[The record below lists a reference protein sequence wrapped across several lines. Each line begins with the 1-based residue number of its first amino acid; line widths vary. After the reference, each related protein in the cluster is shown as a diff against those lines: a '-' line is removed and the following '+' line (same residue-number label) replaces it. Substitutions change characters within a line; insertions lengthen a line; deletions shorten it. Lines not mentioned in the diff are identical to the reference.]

1 MKWKNVTFYHL
12 IKIPWWLAYVNK
24 FSILGLIRDGL
35 FTNWKFVFVF
45 HPGLHDIQLLVPLL
59 FHFVFYFLW
68 RTDTIAFAKSNKP
81 PTSQIPLPSS
91 PPPPTS
97 NVFGI
102 NKTPRVGFKRG
113 FTVYK
118 AVFTLW
124 VFYSDFSYLPV
135 RCKSSCQVHHHTYPS
150 HIHLALNK
158 MTLTAH
164 RRTHLS
170 INIQSTLLF
179 IQNISP
185 FLIGS
190 NLPANS
196 S

>member
-1 MKWKNVTFYHL
+1 MFHSPIGSSYLFFILSCMTSNFLHL
-12 IKIPWWLAYVNK
+12 
-24 FSILGLIRDGL
+24 SL
-35 FTNWKFVFVF
+35 FT
-45 HPGLHDIQLLVPLL
+45 L
-59 FHFVFYFLW
+59 YSSSLW
-68 RTDTIAFAKSNKP
+68 RTDTIVFVKLNKPSISNKP
-81 PTSQIPLPSS
+81 PPLLSPSPFKCVWNKKALS
-91 PPPPTS
+91 P
-97 NVFGI
+97 
-102 NKTPRVGFKRG
+102 RG
-113 FTVYK
+113 GLIEDLRYK

-158 MTLTAH
+158 MTWTAH
-164 RRTHLS
+164 HRTHLS
-170 INIQSTLLF
+170 INTQYTLLF

-190 NLPANS
+190 NPPANS

>member
-1 MKWKNVTFYHL
+1 MVYSPTGSSYLF
-12 IKIPWWLAYVNK
+12 
-24 FSILGLIRDGL
+24 FILGCMTSNFLYL
-35 FTNWKFVFVF
+35 YFSTLYSTFFMENWYHRLCQIKQAS
-45 HPGLHDIQLLVPLL
+45 HL
-59 FHFVFYFLW
+59 
-68 RTDTIAFAKSNKP
+68 SN
-81 PTSQIPLPSS
+81 T
-91 PPPPTS
+91 PPPPFHS
-97 NVFGI
+97 NVFEI
-102 NKTPRVGFKRG
+102 NKTARVGFKRG

-170 INIQSTLLF
+170 INIQYTFLF

-185 FLIGS
+185 FLIDS
-190 NLPANS
+190 SPPANS

>member
-1 MKWKNVTFYHL
+1 MLISFLYWDWSGMVYSPTGSSYLFFILGCMTSNFLYLYFSTLYSTFYGEL
-12 IKIPWWLAYVNK
+12 IP
-24 FSILGLIRDGL
+24 S
-35 FTNWKFVFVF
+35 
-45 HPGLHDIQLLVPLL
+45 PLL
-59 FHFVFYFLW
+59 
-68 RTDTIAFAKSNKP
+68 N
-81 PTSQIPLPSS
+81 QISLLPLKYPSP

>member
-1 MKWKNVTFYHL
+1 ML
-12 IKIPWWLAYVNK
+12 ISFLYWDWSGMVYSPTGSSYL
-24 FSILGLIRDGL
+24 FFILGCMTSNFLYL
-35 FTNWKFVFVF
+35 YFST
-45 HPGLHDIQLLVPLL
+45 L
-59 FHFVFYFLW
+59 YSTFLW
-68 RTDTIAFAKSNKP
+68 RTDTITFAKSNKP
-81 PTSQIPLPSS
+81 PTSQIPLPLH
-91 PPPPTS
+91 S
-97 NVFGI
+97 NVFEI

-158 MTLTAH
+158 MTWTVH

-170 INIQSTLLF
+170 INIQ
-179 IQNISP
+179 
-185 FLIGS
+185 
-190 NLPANS
+190 
-196 S
+196 

>member
-59 FHFVFYFLW
+59 FHFVFYFFYGEL
-68 RTDTIAFAKSNKP
+68 IPS
-81 PTSQIPLPSS
+81 PLPNQTSLPPLKYPS
-91 PPPPTS
+91 PPFHS
-97 NVFGI
+97 NVFEI
-102 NKTPRVGFKRG
+102 NKTARVGFKRG

-158 MTLTAH
+158 MTWTAH
-164 RRTHLS
+164 HRTHLS
-170 INIQSTLLF
+170 INIQYTLLF

-190 NLPANS
+190 YPPANS